1 MTKFEICR
9 FCVDLNSSHRPEA
22 GKRTQGTHGSE
33 IERADSTATPQI
45 NSSVSCGFPRGS
57 AQFPCGSA
65 QFPCGSAQFPCG
77 SARFPC
83 GPARFPCGPA
93 QLPCGFSSVSER
105 ARARQARDTKSPK
118 WNSGDRRPT
127 EQHSP
132 SHRSG
137 RRSGCA
143 RGGDSR
149 PKHEKQPPS
158 GASSHHAATEKREQR
173 NDDHD
178 ETPRPARPPPRLFR
192 R

>member
-1 MTKFEICR
+1 MAQRVLSDATLYLALRYHYKKSPRDPTGSKIEKIQRKFRVREWTPRNAPRIRTGATKKDQKAELQKNQTRRCYVKKPWF
-9 FCVDLNSSHRPEA
+9 
-22 GKRTQGTHGSE
+22 
-33 IERADSTATPQI
+33 
-45 NSSVSCGFPRGS
+45 
-57 AQFPCGSA
+57 
-65 QFPCGSAQFPCG
+65 
-77 SARFPC
+77 
-83 GPARFPCGPA
+83 
-93 QLPCGFSSVSER
+93 FSLIPLTT
-105 ARARQARDTKSPK
+105 RQARDTKSPK

-137 RRSGCA
+137 QRSGCA